1 MRLSLLTNKLRG
13 KFNMAPTVKNNIK
26 NNLTLMRLWIISF
39 FKLFITLFIV
49 INNKNIQFTVLE

>member
-39 FKLFITLFIV
+39 LNYL
-49 INNKNIQFTVLE
+49 LLYLL